1 MAHEFVCGVSGFS
14 GSGKT
19 TLLEKLIAHFSP
31 RLSLG
36 VLKHDAHGF
45 ELDREGKDTWRFA
58 RAGAREVAIGSPHGW
73 GRLGSGAGGASLDDL
88 PPEPD
93 WWFVEG
99 WKDGTHPRLVLLDAE
114 GRMEERLT
122 ENVTTGIVALLTPDE
137 IVQARA
143 TARFPDLP
151 VLSRDALPEIA
162 SLVESHMRLR
172 IAPLSGLVLMGGK
185 SRRMGQDKALL
196 DYKGRPQ
203 ALQAAH
209 DLASLCR
216 EVHLSMRAD
225 QEFPVPPGMS
235 RLVDR
240 FLDFGP
246 LGGILS
252 AFEANPRSAWLVVA
266 CDMPLLTPAVL
277 DRLVSGRDPWKAAT
291 ALRDPAK
298 SFPEPLATIW
308 EPKSRQIL
316 LQGLAVG
323 IRCPRRNLERMD
335 IRQIPLD
342 DAQALSNANDPQERR
357 RLLAHLS
364 KESA

>member
-1 MAHEFVCGVSGFS
+1 MAHDFVLGVSGFS

-88 PPEPD
+88 PHEPD

-99 WKDGTHPRLVLLDAE
+99 WKDGRHPRLVLLDAE

-122 ENVTTGIVALLTPDE
+122 EDGMTGIVALLVPDE
-137 IVQARA
+137 RVRARA
-143 TARFPDLP
+143 ASRFPGLP

-162 SLVESHMRLR
+162 ALVESHMRSR

-185 SRRMGQDKALL
+185 SRRMGEDKALI
-196 DYKGRPQ
+196 DYRGRPQ

-209 DLASLCR
+209 DLLALCR
-216 EVHLSMRAD
+216 EVHLSMRPD
-225 QEFPVPPGMS
+225 QEIPFPPSMS

-252 AFEANPRSAWLVVA
+252 AFESAPRSAWLVVA
-266 CDMPLLTPAVL
+266 CDMPMLGPDTLQ
-277 DRLVSGRDPWKAAT
+277 RLVAGRDPWKAAT

-335 IRQIPLD
+335 IRQIPLENPE
-342 DAQALSNANDPQERR
+342 ALANANDPDQRR
-357 RLLAHLS
+357 ALLSRL